1 MNDSIEKT
9 IHNMPKI
16 DLHCHIDG
24 SFSTDYVKKTLNL
37 PQASNTLK
45 KELEAPKDCGSLA
58 EYLTRFDLPIKCMQT
73 KSDISLGII
82 DILGQCRDEN
92 IVYVELRFAPTCS
105 LNDNLTYKDIFEAAI
120 DGINAGRQKYN
131 IESNII
137 ACAMRHHSMKDNMS
151 MLRTAR
157 DYLGYGICALDLAG
171 DENAYGNE
179 CFRELFEEAS
189 RINMPFTIHSGEC
202 GNSENIRLAL
212 EYGAKRIGHGLALT
226 KDTTLMAECVSR
238 KLGFEL
244 CPTSNYQTHAVS
256 PDTFYPLRY
265 FLDSGIAA
273 TINTDNRTVSG
284 TTLSG
289 EYSLVYD
296 KYGITEEDFP
306 TLYKNS
312 VELSFADDNIKNKLL
327 KLI

>member
-1 MNDSIEKT
+1 MNCATEKI

-16 DLHCHIDG
+16 DLHCHVDG

-37 PQASNTLK
+37 SQDTDILKNT
-45 KELEAPKDCGSLA
+45 LEAPKDCSSLS

-82 DILGQCRDEN
+82 DILGQCKDEN

-105 LNDNLTYKDIFEAAI
+105 LNDSLTYNDIFEAAI
-120 DGINAGRQKYN
+120 DGINAGRKKYD

-137 ACAMRHHSMKDNMS
+137 ACAMRHHSMKENLS
-151 MLRTAR
+151 MLHTAR
-157 DYLGYGICALDLAG
+157 DYLGYGVCALDLAG
-171 DENAYGNE
+171 DEKANGNE
-179 CFRELFEEAS
+179 NFRELFAEAS

-202 GNSENIRLAL
+202 GNCENIRLAL
-212 EYGAKRIGHGLALT
+212 EYGAKRIGHGIALI
-226 KDTTLMAECVSR
+226 KDTSLMSECISK

-244 CPTSNYQTHAVS
+244 CPTSNYQTHALA
-256 PDTFYPLRY
+256 PDVFYPLRY
-265 FLDSGIAA
+265 FLDSGINA

-284 TTLSG
+284 TTLSD
-289 EYSLVYD
+289 EYSLVCD
-296 KYGITEEDFP
+296 KYGITKEDFP